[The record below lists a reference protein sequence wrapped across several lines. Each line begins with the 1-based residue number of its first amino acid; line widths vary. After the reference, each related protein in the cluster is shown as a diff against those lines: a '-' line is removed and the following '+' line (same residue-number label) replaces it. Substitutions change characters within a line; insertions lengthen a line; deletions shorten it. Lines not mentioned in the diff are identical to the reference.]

1 MRPPFFLGL
10 RELLTLAV
18 GLFVVIPLILA
29 LTFQNYL
36 YEAYLVQFKA
46 PDLQRELGFRAEYVE
61 AESPNPDAYRH
72 FTITSV
78 QPGGPFWNAGI
89 RPGDI
94 PFGYKHGFRAGFYLD
109 LTSARESGSVELL
122 LVRNAHSDPKAWE
135 TPIRVVVRF
144 PFSRGRSAV

>member
-1 MRPPFFLGL
+1 MRPAFFLGF
-10 RELLTLAV
+10 REWLTLAV
-18 GLFVVIPLILA
+18 GLFVVLPLILA
-29 LTFQNYL
+29 ITFQNDL

-46 PDLQRELGFRAEYVE
+46 PDLQREFGFRAEYVE
-61 AESPNPDAYRH
+61 AESSSPHTSRR

-78 QPGGPFWNAGI
+78 ELGGPFWRAGI

-109 LTSARESGSVELL
+109 LTGARESGSVALL

-144 PFSRGRSAV
+144 PFPPTRSAV

>member
-10 RELLTLAV
+10 RQWLTLAV

-29 LTFQNYL
+29 ITFQNNL

-46 PDLQRELGFRAEYVE
+46 PGLQRELGFRAEYVPLHG
-61 AESPNPDAYRH
+61 ADSRASRR

-78 QPGGPFWNAGI
+78 EPGGPFWAAGI

-94 PFGYKHGFRAGFYLD
+94 PFGYKHGFRLGFYLD
-109 LTSARESGSVELL
+109 LTWAQESGSVALL
-122 LVRNAHSDPKAWE
+122 MVRNSASDPKAWE

-144 PFSRGRSAV
+144 PSSRNRSAA